1 MAARGAKAV
10 ATTNGDGKL
19 DISKPVAS
27 SAAQIVID
35 PISQETLLIPIVGT
49 APLIVHRFSEKAKK
63 QMLDNM
69 QGVKNPKQPK
79 NPIAEYQ
86 GAFYRF
92 RSVDPGSGEYL
103 TQLVNKEILIPDPE
117 HPGEFI
123 ADVHE
128 ELAYIPATD
137 DFGIPVISFK
147 AATVDGSRFYGK
159 DVTKVGLRQFLFFS
173 GEIGY
178 DGQMLARIETD
189 NLNDPHMREDVV
201 RVGMGGTD
209 LRYRPEWTEWRTTL
223 QVTYVTSALT
233 RKSVL
238 SLIDAGGLGVGV
250 GEWRPEKNGVNGT
263 YRIDTSRDVE
273 ILE

>member
-1 MAARGAKAV
+1 MAARAKAAV
-10 ATTNGDGKL
+10 STNGNGSVI

-27 SAAQIVID
+27 TSPQIVID
-35 PISQETLLIPIVGT
+35 PIAQETMLVPIIGT

-79 NPIAEYQ
+79 NPIAEYE
-86 GAFYRF
+86 GAFYRY
-92 RSVDPGSGEYL
+92 RAVGSDGSYL
-103 TQLVNKEILIPDPE
+103 TEMVSKEILIPDPDN
-117 HPGEFI
+117 PGQFI
-123 ADVHE
+123 ASVVE
-128 ELAYIPATD
+128 EMDYVPSPD
-137 DFGIPVISFK
+137 DFGLPVISFK
-147 AATVDGSRFYGK
+147 AATVEASRFYGK
-159 DVTKVGLRQFLFFS
+159 DVTKVGLRQFLFLS
-173 GEIGY
+173 GETGY
-178 DGQMLARIETD
+178 DGQMLARIEAEG
-189 NLNDPHMREDVV
+189 LSDPHMREDVV
-201 RVGMGGTD
+201 RVGQGGTD
-209 LRYRPEWTEWRTTL
+209 LRYRPEWSEWRTVL

-273 ILE
+273 VLD